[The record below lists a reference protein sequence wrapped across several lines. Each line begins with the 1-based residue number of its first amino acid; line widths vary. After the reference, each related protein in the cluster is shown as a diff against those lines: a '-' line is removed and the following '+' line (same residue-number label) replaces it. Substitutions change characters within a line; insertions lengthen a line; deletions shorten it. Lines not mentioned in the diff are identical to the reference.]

1 MNDKEQ
7 LIAQLAAVVPARP
20 PGLIQLLKRAP
31 NSLRWKFIIWYWL
44 LKREATGMTHRLQ
57 NRRVLHFLHIGKTGG
72 TAAKSAL
79 RGHENSGDYEIS
91 LHEHEFQLKDVPLGE
106 KVVFFVRDPI
116 SRFVSGFYGRQRQDL
131 PRHDAPWTP
140 GEEIAFRR
148 FKTPNELALALSA
161 DDQELQAAAVDA
173 IRIISHLRSPHWTW
187 FKNERYFL
195 SRRSDILFIGFQET
209 LKEDFALLKKIL
221 NLPQNVRLP
230 EDEIGS
236 HKNPAHM
243 DRRLDEQAI
252 RNLKIWYA
260 RDYQFLELC
269 RKLVA
274 QLRSDLDKSAID
286 HKVPKSAKAPVAM
299 P

>member
-7 LIAQLAAVVPARP
+7 LIAQLAAAVPARP
-20 PGLIQLLKRAP
+20 SGLIQLLRRAP

-57 NRRVLHFLHIGKTGG
+57 SRRVLHFLHIGKTGG

-79 RGHENSGDYEIS
+79 RGHEKSGSYEII

-131 PRHDAPWTP
+131 PRHDAPWTL

-148 FKTPNELALALSA
+148 FKTPNELALALST
-161 DDQELQAAAVDA
+161 DDQELQAAAINA
-173 IRIISHLRSPHWTW
+173 IRMISHLRSPHWTW
-187 FKNERYFL
+187 FKNEHYFL
-195 SRRSDILFIGFQET
+195 CRHSDILFIGFQET

-221 NLPQNVRLP
+221 NLPQYVKLP
-230 EDEIGS
+230 EDEVAS
-236 HKNPAHM
+236 HKNPIHM

-252 RNLKIWYA
+252 QNLKIWYA

-269 RKLVA
+269 GKLVA
-274 QLRSDLDKSAID
+274 QRRSSWDKSAID
-286 HKVPKSAKAPVAM
+286 YKVPEPAKAPVPM